1 VSYGYLAVNLPQ
13 VEYDLASSS
22 QDKLKLLTVDR
33 IEQSA
38 IPTAMT
44 WYPRLTT
51 ESFLLL
57 ANNQFKVKLFNS
69 TTKMCRQTL
78 LGPTFGSPLKK

>member
-1 VSYGYLAVNLPQ
+1 MQ
-13 VEYDLASSS
+13 VEYDLINTTQGKMS
-22 QDKLKLLTVDR
+22 LLSADR

-38 IPTAMT
+38 IPMAMA
-44 WYPRLTT
+44 WYPPVTT

-57 ANNQFKVKLFNS
+57 ANNQFKIKLYNS

-78 LGPTFGSPLKK
+78 LGPTFGSPLKKLVCGVRG